1 MRIARVAGLSRIAY
15 TEQRNRPARKCC
27 TPRVNRLCLLKW
39 RATNM
44 PVISMFYGII
54 VSLYFLDNKRHKKPH
69 IHAKYQ
75 EQEAVVSIADGKV
88 LEGRLPPAKMR
99 LLLAWIEIHKDE
111 LAADW
116 ELAASGQQPYRIE
129 PLR

>member
-1 MRIARVAGLSRIAY
+1 
-15 TEQRNRPARKCC
+15 
-27 TPRVNRLCLLKW
+27 
-39 RATNM
+39 M

-54 VSLYFLDNKRHKKPH
+54 VSLYFADTARHKQPH

-75 EQEAVVSIADGKV
+75 GMEAVVSIPAGKV

-111 LAADW
+111 LVADW
-116 ELAASGQQPYRIE
+116 ELARMGQQPYRID
-129 PLR
+129 PLK

>member
-1 MRIARVAGLSRIAY
+1 
-15 TEQRNRPARKCC
+15 
-27 TPRVNRLCLLKW
+27 
-39 RATNM
+39 M

-54 VSLYFLDNKRHKKPH
+54 VSLYYVDNKQHHRPH

-75 EQEAVVSIADGKV
+75 KDEVVLAIADGKV

-99 LLLAWIEIHKDE
+99 LLLAWLEIHRDE
-111 LAADW
+111 LMPDW
-116 ELAASGQQPYRIE
+116 ELAVSGQQPYRIE

>member
-1 MRIARVAGLSRIAY
+1 MPACPGLIILTHVLDKLVKAIKPHVR
-15 TEQRNRPARKCC
+15 RR
-27 TPRVNRLCLLKW
+27 RLPNGEKS
-39 RATNM
+39 NM

-54 VSLYFLDNKRHKKPH
+54 VSLYFLDNKQHKKPH

-75 EQEAVVSIADGKV
+75 EQEAVVSITDGKV
-88 LEGRLPPAKMR
+88 LEGQLPPPKMR

-111 LAADW
+111 LMADW